1 VTSSPEHETSGC
13 RVVFDRSRTA
23 TSPYRLVD
31 AVGVEVEIFNGFLD
45 ACALRALSPRTLR
58 TYAYALRHVAN
69 WLAERDRRIDDI
81 VAGDAFDFI
90 RYLREPSSFESLGA
104 RTVNL
109 LITVLNG
116 FYRHAT
122 KRDLLPSAPPGP
134 PTTLLRTKP
143 LFRSRFS
150 RTPRLNVDR
159 QLVHPLRRD
168 EVTRF
173 FKSLRSWRDI
183 AIASLMLFNGVRS
196 REVTSILLGDLD
208 LEQSLLCVKGKGSKE
223 RSLPLA
229 TPSASALSSYLRLE
243 RPKTTS
249 DHVFVVLKGPN
260 RGQALSLAGLR
271 TVFRFHRRR
280 AHVERANPHRFR
292 HTFGADM
299 VRAGLSLPALQR
311 LMGHSQITVTMR
323 YVNLSAEDIRE
334 EFDRAVAARR
344 SSIHDDI
351 TPPNN
356 I

>member
-1 VTSSPEHETSGC
+1 VSSTPEGSGC
-13 RVVFDRSRTA
+13 RVVLDRSRTA

-31 AVGVEVEIFNGFLD
+31 AVGVEIKIVNGFLD

-58 TYAYALRHVAN
+58 TYAYALRHIAN
-69 WLAERDRRIDDI
+69 WLYERDRLIDDI
-81 VAGDAFDFI
+81 VADDAFDFI
-90 RYLREPSSFESLGA
+90 RYLREPSGFESLAA
-104 RTVNL
+104 RSVNL
-109 LITVLNG
+109 LITVLNA
-116 FYRHAT
+116 FHRHVT
-122 KRDLLPSAPPGP
+122 KRDLLPSVSSGP

-143 LFRSRFS
+143 LFRSRSS
-150 RTPRLNVDR
+150 RTARLNVDR

-196 REVTSILLGDLD
+196 REVTSLLLGDLD
-208 LEQSLLCVKGKGSKE
+208 FEQSLLCVKGKGSKE

-229 TPSASALSSYLRLE
+229 APSASALSSYLKLE
-243 RPKTTS
+243 RPKTAS

-260 RGQALSLAGLR
+260 RGGALSLAGLR

-334 EFDRAVAARR
+334 EFDRAIASRR
-344 SSIHDDI
+344 SSIISDDI
-351 TPPNN
+351 TPSNN
-356 I
+356 T